1 MGLVGRW
8 ASDKMGLP
16 NRMDRLK
23 PKGVLY
29 RGAAPD
35 LWRRTLSQIPSIFG
49 RLVYLCSLR
58 DANSGVYEHYG
69 LAQSFGDEE
78 VNRVLRQS
86 HEQSFSEW
94 LSLSLQ
100 QQLADL
106 ELYLDGLG
114 ANREQIVDTWQ
125 RLAPYRNLPPA
136 AAREVE
142 RDLYVTDIEALL
154 ALLRNQNGIATAD
167 PDA

>member
-1 MGLVGRW
+1 
-8 ASDKMGLP
+8 
-16 NRMDRLK
+16 MDRLK
-23 PKGVLY
+23 PKGAFY
-29 RGAAPD
+29 RGAASD
-35 LWRRTLSQIPSIFG
+35 LWRRTLSQIPSVFG

-78 VNRVLRQS
+78 VNKVLRQS

-94 LSLSLQ
+94 LSLTLE

-106 ELYLDGLG
+106 DLYLEGLDT
-114 ANREQIVDTWQ
+114 NREQIIDTWQ
-125 RLAPYRNLPPA
+125 RLAPYRNLAPA

-142 RDLYVTDIEALL
+142 RDLYLADIEALL
-154 ALLRNQNGIATAD
+154 AVLRNQHGIEPAD